1 MIIHEDRSDRLSLIH
16 PWIFWPLCVC
26 CVCEAKMN
34 SFEKRHA
41 TLELQQAAHVRHVVS
56 TKTNATCVDWH
67 GLAVVVEM
75 THLPF
80 QLNHCDSLFVCLKQ
94 PTERW
99 RVVSTYLHLRFAF
112 SIGWSWI
119 FVAVVTLSCIWDT
132 NCIPFVFFAIVEDT
146 RAKFKL
152 RLAHWPAREGMPF
165 GTPNCTPSL
174 HNTPRLRRDKN
185 SGWFCLERIHDLII
199 ISSH

>member
-1 MIIHEDRSDRLSLIH
+1 
-16 PWIFWPLCVC
+16 
-26 CVCEAKMN
+26 MN

-41 TLELQQAAHVRHVVS
+41 TLELQQAAHFRHVVS

-119 FVAVVTLSCIWDT
+119 FVVTLSCCIWDT
-132 NCIPFVFFAIVEDT
+132 NCIKLHTLRFFGHSWGHKSQIQASIGPLASTRRYAFRHAELYSKLTQHSQASKGQKTPVGFV
-146 RAKFKL
+146 
-152 RLAHWPAREGMPF
+152 
-165 GTPNCTPSL
+165 
-174 HNTPRLRRDKN
+174 
-185 SGWFCLERIHDLII
+185 
-199 ISSH
+199 